1 MIVRILS
8 EGQYRVEGETL
19 GQINE
24 LDEELMDALTRD
36 DADQF
41 HALLHRVADLVR
53 TGTQLATDHLTESD
67 LILPASD
74 TTLEEAKRL
83 FADPS

>member
-8 EGQYRVEGETL
+8 EGQYRVDGDTL
-19 GQINE
+19 EQIKV
-24 LDEELMDALTRD
+24 LADQLMEALTANQ
-36 DADQF
+36 ADRF
-41 HALLHRVADLVR
+41 RELLATVAELVR
-53 TGTQLATDHLTESD
+53 RGTALDPEHLVESD

-83 FADPS
+83 FADPA

>member
-8 EGQYRVEGETL
+8 EGQYRVEGATL
-19 GQINE
+19 DKINR

-36 DADQF
+36 QADRF
-41 HALLHRVADLVR
+41 HELLHQVAGLVR
-53 TGTQLATDHLTESD
+53 SGAELSHEHLVESD
-67 LILPASD
+67 LILPADD

-83 FADPS
+83 FAEPS

>member
-8 EGQYRVEGETL
+8 EGQYRVDGDTL
-19 GQINE
+19 EQIKK
-24 LDEELMDALTRD
+24 LDDQLMEALTANQ
-36 DADQF
+36 ADHF
-41 HALLHRVADLVR
+41 RELLTRVAELVR
-53 TGTQLATDHLTESD
+53 RGTALDPEHLVESD

-83 FADPS
+83 FADPA

>member
-8 EGQYRVEGETL
+8 EGQYRVDGPTL
-19 GQINE
+19 EQIKKV
-24 LDEELMDALTRD
+24 DDALMEALTANQ
-36 DADQF
+36 ADQF
-41 HALLHRVADLVR
+41 HQLLHEAAQLVR
-53 TGTQLATDHLTESD
+53 QGEALDPAHLVESD
-67 LILPASD
+67 LILPAAD

>member
-19 GQINE
+19 DKINV
-24 LDEELMDALTRD
+24 LDEELMDALTHD
-36 DADQF
+36 QADRF
-41 HALLHRVADLVR
+41 HQLLHEAAGLVR
-53 TGTQLATDHLTESD
+53 SGVELSNDHLVESD
-67 LILPASD
+67 LILPADD

-83 FADPS
+83 FAEPS

>member
-8 EGQYRVEGETL
+8 EGQYRVEGDTL
-19 GQINE
+19 DHIQH
-24 LDEELMDALTRD
+24 LDEELMEALTHD
-36 DADQF
+36 EADRF
-41 HALLHRVADLVR
+41 HKLLNEVAGLVR
-53 TGTQLATDHLTESD
+53 EGSPLAPDHLVESD

-83 FADPS
+83 FEDPS